1 VTALR
6 LAHRGDWRRAPEN
19 TVPAMLAAL
28 RLPGCDGLEFD
39 VRQSLDGVPVV
50 VHDTTLARVQGLALA
65 VADLTATELDA
76 IGVPSLATVLA
87 AVGRA
92 PFLDIEL
99 KESPTEAGLD
109 VIRAARAAPGGG
121 LIRAVVSSFDAE
133 VLAAVGRRY
142 PAWPRWLN
150 TRDLEATTIGRA
162 RDLGCDGIAA
172 LWRVID
178 ASSSDRVRAAG
189 LTLAAYTVRRR
200 PTLARLERLGV
211 SAICVEGPALDG

>member
-1 VTALR
+1 MWLSIRARGGPWFRWWLR
-6 LAHRGDWRRAPEN
+6 KIASFFLSATVAWDSIARPCEARKGWESLAWKSGYGSSWGS
-19 TVPAMLAAL
+19 
-28 RLPGCDGLEFD
+28 LP
-39 VRQSLDGVPVV
+39 S
-50 VHDTTLARVQGLALA
+50 
-65 VADLTATELDA
+65 
-76 IGVPSLATVLA
+76 VPSLATVLA

-99 KESPTEAGLD
+99 KEPPTEAGLD
-109 VIRAARAAPGGG
+109 VISAARGTPDGR
-121 LIRAVVSSFDAE
+121 LLHAVVSSFDAE

-211 SAICVEGPALDG
+211 SAICVEGPALDD